1 MAEEKGKADGPA
13 GADLTEQ
20 SFLSHLLELRDR
32 LLRAALSIIVVLLAL
47 MPFANQVYEYL
58 SRPLLDQIKSTGGQM
73 LATSVVS
80 PFMAPFKLV
89 CFVSVMISAPY
100 LFYQLWAFIAPG
112 LYRHEKR
119 LALPLLVS
127 STVLFYCGIAFARFV
142 LFPLVFSF
150 LAAIHLEGVSYA
162 PDINEFL
169 DFAMLMFFAFG
180 LAFEVPVA
188 TFLLVRTGITT
199 RQSLAE
205 KRPYIVVGA
214 FVVAAVLTPPDPIS
228 QTLMAVPMWL
238 LYESGMLFCRLFI
251 REESPEAA
259 TEEKALTRQ

>member
-1 MAEEKGKADGPA
+1 VADEEGSSGAG
-13 GADLTEQ
+13 GADPTEH

-32 LLRAALSIIVVLLAL
+32 LLRAVLSIIVVLLAL

-58 SRPLLDQIKSTGGQM
+58 SKPLLDQIKTTGGQM

-127 STVLFYCGIAFARFV
+127 STLLFYCGIAFARFV
-142 LFPLVFSF
+142 LFPLVFGF
-150 LAAIHLEGVSYA
+150 LAAIQLEGVSYA

-169 DFAMLMFFAFG
+169 DFAILMFFAFG

-199 RQSLAE
+199 RKSLAE

-238 LYESGMLFCRLFI
+238 LYESGMLFCRIFI
-251 REESPEAA
+251 PEETAESDNENN
-259 TEEKALTRQ
+259 ALTRR